1 MAACG
6 TMSTDDP
13 RARILNAAGPIF
25 AEKGFEGATVRE
37 ICHAAGVNLAAVNYH
52 FGSKESL
59 YKEALRSAHP
69 GKSGPIADLAWPDG
83 TPVEKKLH
91 DFIHNLLVHLLD
103 VKPSPWQERLFVRE
117 IMDPSPAFQ
126 EVLQERFQAGLD
138 RLQGILDE
146 VLPADT
152 PPHERHQIALSIV
165 GQCVYYRAHWK
176 ILPLIV
182 GQRELDTHYGS
193 GQLAEH
199 IARFSLAALG
209 LEPPLADSAG
219 QARAAG
225 QEAGTS

>member
-1 MAACG
+1 
-6 TMSTDDP
+6 MSTDDP
-13 RARILNAAGPIF
+13 RARILKAAGPIF

-37 ICHAAGVNLAAVNYH
+37 ICQAAGVNLAAVNYH

-59 YKEALRSAHP
+59 YKAALRHVHP
-69 GKSGPIADLAWPDG
+69 GKSGPTADLSWPNG
-83 TPVEKKLH
+83 TPVERKLY

-126 EVLQERFQAGLD
+126 EVLQERFRAGLE
-138 RLQGILDE
+138 RLQTILDE

-152 PPHERHQIALSIV
+152 APYERHQTALSIV

-182 GQRELDTHYGS
+182 GQAELDAHYGS
-193 GQLAEH
+193 RQLAQH

-209 LEPPLADSAG
+209 LEPPLGDLAG
-219 QARAAG
+219 HARTGG
-225 QEAGTS
+225 QGAGTS